1 MQHPLTL
8 SSSFILTTC
17 KSVLHT
23 ATDLSLLI
31 YKADYII
38 SLQCFLQ
45 MKYKLLSVAC
55 IAFYSLDP
63 ICQISNFAIPSPLL
77 LKLKLQYFDH
87 LIQRADSLKKTLRLE
102 RLKAKEE
109 DAED

>member
-45 MKYKLLSVAC
+45 MKYKLLSVA
-55 IAFYSLDP
+55 YSLDP

-87 LIQRADSLKKTLRLE
+87 LIQRADSLKKTPRLE